1 MKEDERI
8 RCYCFFK
15 SNFSIIQCQMQMD
28 TTQNSLTLGKKI
40 LPSCWDHS
48 QQTDPSCQVLHSL
61 HLLLRTPL
69 TNTPFFPQQHISGIK
84 AWPFLLNSANLA
96 VFTPELP
103 AEMTEWSGHHSFS
116 PHVHPVSSL
125 FSSQTLICNKRFI

>member
-1 MKEDERI
+1 MLLYFQVK
-8 RCYCFFK
+8 FF
-15 SNFSIIQCQMQMD
+15 NHLVLD
-28 TTQNSLTLGKKI
+28 VDGYHTELTHPRKKKKI
-40 LPSCWDHS
+40 AQLLGSESADRPLLSSTS
-48 QQTDPSCQVLHSL
+48 QL
-61 HLLLRTPL
+61 HLLLKTPL
-69 TNTPFFPQQHISGIK
+69 TNAPFSPQQHISGIK

-125 FSSQTLICNKRFI
+125 FSS

>member
-1 MKEDERI
+1 MMLL
-8 RCYCFFK
+8 FFQVK
-15 SNFSIIQCQMQMD
+15 LFNRLVLD
-28 TTQNSLTLGKKI
+28 VDGYHTELTHPRKKKI

-48 QQTDPSCQVLHSL
+48 QQTDPSCQVLHNL

-69 TNTPFFPQQHISGIK
+69 TNAPFFPQQHISGIK

-103 AEMTEWSGHHSFS
+103 AEMTEWSGHHRFS

-125 FSSQTLICNKRFI
+125 SSS